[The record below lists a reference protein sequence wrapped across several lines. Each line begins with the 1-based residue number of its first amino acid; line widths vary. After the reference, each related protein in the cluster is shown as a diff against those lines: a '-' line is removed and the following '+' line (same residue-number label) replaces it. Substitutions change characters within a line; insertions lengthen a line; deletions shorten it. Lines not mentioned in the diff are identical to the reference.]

1 MSLSATITALDYFIN
16 GFVVV
21 SALAFCLLLLFEL
34 TLSFLDCLEQ
44 YSSVSD
50 EFYQQTKALHN
61 PATELITELDE
72 VESPSFEL
80 MTIRELRDYIR
91 SHNLHHRVHNST
103 GGKSVSNARKHEL
116 IKALT

>member
-1 MSLSATITALDYFIN
+1 MTLSAIITALDCFIN
-16 GFVVV
+16 DFVVV

-44 YSSVSD
+44 YSTVSD
-50 EFYQQTKALHN
+50 EFYQQTKALLN
-61 PATELITELDE
+61 PATEPIIELDK
-72 VESPSFEL
+72 VELPSFEL

-103 GGKSVSNARKHEL
+103 GKSVSNACKHEL
-116 IKALT
+116 IQALA

>member
-1 MSLSATITALDYFIN
+1 MSLTATITALDYFIN

-21 SALAFCLLLLFEL
+21 SALSFCLLLLFEL
-34 TLSFLDCLEQ
+34 TLSFIDCLEQ

-50 EFYQQTKALHN
+50 NFYQQSLALLN
-61 PATELITELDE
+61 PATEPIIELDE

-91 SHNLHHRVHNST
+91 SHNLHHKVHNST
-103 GGKSVSNARKHEL
+103 GGKSVSNARKYEL
-116 IKALT
+116 IQALA